1 MDYRKVDDR
10 HIIARLDA
18 GEEIVETVKSIA
30 EKEQLHLAMI
40 QGLGAVNDIV
50 VGVFDIEEK
59 KYKANSFKGN
69 FEIVSLTGTIDSM
82 KGAYYSHF
90 HMSAGDAQGHVVGG
104 HLNQAV
110 ISATGE
116 IIITLLDGSVDREFS
131 PEVGLNILK
140 F

>member
-116 IIITLLDGSVDREFS
+116 IIITLIDGSVDREFS